1 MASLLPPDGSVN
13 EKYRTPATAGRSR
26 TPFATHASTA
36 PRSTKSVRSSR
47 NRPSHS
53 LCALAPSRS
62 IAAST
67 ICCEIIG
74 FMVRE
79 SACQTKT
86 LESLTPQN
94 LRRAS
99 HRNPHPKGTLAY
111 AAWVI
116 ARLGAWD
123 GYYGKPGPKVM
134 RLGLQDFQLIK
145 YGHQLG
151 SKDV

>member
-1 MASLLPPDGSVN
+1 MECLAPRRCCARLRGSRSLPIGKATSTRSLPGDQLAFICSRGS
-13 EKYRTPATAGRSR
+13 RRTAGSR
-26 TPFATHASTA
+26 
-36 PRSTKSVRSSR
+36 
-47 NRPSHS
+47 
-53 LCALAPSRS
+53 
-62 IAAST
+62 
-67 ICCEIIG
+67 
-74 FMVRE
+74 
-79 SACQTKT
+79 
-86 LESLTPQN
+86 
-94 LRRAS
+94 RRQK
-99 HRNPHPKGTLAY
+99 NPHPKGTLAY